1 MAEPRRPAG
10 GNGVAIVTS
19 IVVHLILVFAF
30 LRLWKPV
37 AQPKENAPMT
47 RYVELMRQQ
56 PQFTEAPGRKLK
68 TSPLDAPLSDGNRRA
83 STPEPTGAQPTARP
97 GDGQGLY
104 TPEMRAGQQSDPQ
117 QQPQQSQPSQQP
129 RQAQSASPFTQGGQY
144 RGQPPNQPETR
155 SAVAAATAPVDWRS
169 AIRHASSN
177 LPAGSDAADI
187 PGAGGGEKGSADAG
201 PLSFESSWFNW
212 GAYAQSMVSKL
223 RVNWYA
229 NMPQIIRTGL
239 KGVVTIRF
247 TIHRDGTITDIET
260 LQSSNVPPYDFAAR
274 KAIELSSPLN
284 PLPKDFPSAS
294 ERVTC
299 MFYYNMDVP
308 SRR

>member
-1 MAEPRRPAG
+1 MAEPRQPAD

-19 IVVHLILVFAF
+19 IVVHLVLIVVF

-37 AQPKENAPMT
+37 AEPKENAPMT

-68 TSPLDAPLSDGNRRA
+68 TAPLDAPLSDGNRRA
-83 STPEPTGAQPTARP
+83 ATPDPSGQQRVARP
-97 GDGQGLY
+97 GDGQGLF
-104 TPEMRAGQQSDPQ
+104 TPEMRSGRQPEPQ
-117 QQPQQSQPSQQP
+117 QQPQQSPSAQTP
-129 RQAQSASPFTQGGQY
+129 AQAASSPFSQGGQS
-144 RGQPPNQPETR
+144 RQQPPKQPESR
-155 SAVAAATAPVDWRS
+155 GVAAAAAPVDWRS
-169 AIRHASSN
+169 AIRQASSN
-177 LPAGSDAADI
+177 LPAGSDALDA

-201 PLSFESSWFNW
+201 PLSFESSWFDW

-247 TIHRDGTITDIET
+247 TIHRDGSITDIET
-260 LQSSNVPPYDFAAR
+260 LQTSNVPPYDFAAR

-284 PLPKDFPSAS
+284 PLPKDFPNAT